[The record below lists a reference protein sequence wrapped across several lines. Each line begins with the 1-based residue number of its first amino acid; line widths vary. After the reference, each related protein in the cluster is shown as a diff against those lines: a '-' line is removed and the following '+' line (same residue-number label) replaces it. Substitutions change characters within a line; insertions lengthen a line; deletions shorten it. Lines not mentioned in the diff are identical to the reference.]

1 MQTQFT
7 KSCQNLAV
15 AAATF
20 IAASVAQAG
29 PVSLTVSGWA
39 FGDGNQVNA
48 SSTTLGTTY
57 SGKAG
62 GFTGALSGAAGLDAT
77 PFITYC
83 IELEQSFG
91 FGKSAMLGYTVVDG
105 AGYFS
110 SRRNNAAI
118 ADNLG
123 RLMSFVAADATRVD
137 SASESTALQL
147 AIWNLVYDGDFSV
160 SSGAFKDSSSYSAQA
175 NALLAGAQNTALSK
189 FDVFALAH
197 EGTQDFLAVL
207 AKAPNVIKTNGGGG
221 DTPPKPN
228 AAVPEPA
235 SLALV
240 ATALMGLFGIS
251 NARRRKLG
259 LGRAV

>member
-1 MQTQFT
+1 MQTQFI
-7 KSCQNLAV
+7 KSCQNLAL

-20 IAASVAQAG
+20 FAASAAQAG

-39 FGDGNQVNA
+39 FGNGNTVNA
-48 SSTTLGTTY
+48 SSTTLDKTY
-57 SGKAG
+57 NGQAG
-62 GFTGALSGAAGLDAT
+62 GFTGALSGASALDAN

-83 IELEQSFG
+83 IELEESFG
-91 FGKSAMLGYTVVDG
+91 FGKTAMSGYSVQDG
-105 AGYFS
+105 ASYFS
-110 SRRNNAAI
+110 SRRNNPAI

-137 SASESTALQL
+137 TSGESTALQL

-160 SSGAFKDSSSYSAQA
+160 SSGSFKDTSSYSAQA
-175 NALLAGAQNTALSK
+175 NALLMGAQNTATSK
-189 FDVFALAH
+189 FDVFALVH
-197 EGTQDFLAVL
+197 EGTQDFLAVS

-228 AAVPEPA
+228 AAVPEPG

-240 ATALMGLFGIS
+240 ATALMGLLGAS
-251 NARRRKLG
+251 ATRRRQQ
-259 LGRAV
+259 A

>member
-1 MQTQFT
+1 MQTQFI
-7 KSCQNLAV
+7 KRCQKLALTV
-15 AAATF
+15 ATLL
-20 IAASVAQAG
+20 AASTAQAG

-39 FGDGNQVNA
+39 FGNGNNVNA

-57 SGKAG
+57 GGKAG
-62 GFTGALSGAAGLDAT
+62 GFTGALSGASGLDAS
-77 PFITYC
+77 PFTTYC
-83 IELEQSFG
+83 IELEESFG
-91 FGKSAMLGYTVVDG
+91 FGSSAMLGYTVVDG
-105 AGYFS
+105 ASYFS

-137 SASESTALQL
+137 SSGESTALQL

-160 SSGAFKDSSSYSAQA
+160 SSGSFKDSSSYSAQA
-175 NALLAGAQNTALSK
+175 NALLVGAQNTAVSK

-197 EGTQDFLAVL
+197 GGTQDFLAVS

-221 DTPPKPN
+221 GDSPPQ

-240 ATALMGLFGIS
+240 ATALMGLLGAS
-251 NARRRKLG
+251 AARRRK
-259 LGRAV
+259 ATA